1 MEVTTMTFKKTI
13 PAITL
18 IIVGHTLW
26 AQHPPRNPMEENLF
40 PPELIMH
47 NQRALDLSEEQE
59 DFIKNEI
66 VNARAHVS
74 ELEWDL
80 QSAMQSMVSLMQQ
93 EKIDEEA
100 VLIQLENVLTLEH
113 GIKKS
118 HLSLVIRIKNQLNP
132 EQREKLM
139 LLKRENRRWHP
150 KGEKKRKDGRGR
162 LEDEG

>member
-1 MEVTTMTFKKTI
+1 MTFKKTI

-26 AQHPPRNPMEENLF
+26 AQHPPRDPMEENLF

-66 VNARAHVS
+66 VSARAQVT

-80 QSAMQSMVSLMQQ
+80 QGAMQSMSSLMQQ
-93 EKIDEEA
+93 EKINEEA
-100 VLIQLENVLTLEH
+100 VLNQLENVLTLEH
-113 GIKKS
+113 GIKKT

-139 LLKRENRRWHP
+139 LLKREHRRKHP
-150 KGEKKRKDGRGR
+150 KGEKTRKDERGR
-162 LEDEG
+162 RKEEGRAR